1 MIMNINMDA
10 KEVIEQYEN
19 LFAWEQKEVK
29 QHIMG
34 NIDIKETMTDIVYD
48 FQSVCSKIEDLDY
61 NLGDIKDE
69 LKELKEQ
76 LKNL

>member
-1 MIMNINMDA
+1 MNINMSA

-34 NIDIKETMTDIVYD
+34 NIDIKETITDIVYD

-61 NLGDIKDE
+61 NLDDIKE
-69 LKELKEQ
+69 NSKT
-76 LKNL
+76 

>member
-1 MIMNINMDA
+1 MNINMSA

-34 NIDIKETMTDIVYD
+34 NIDIKETITDIVYD

-61 NLGDIKDE
+61 NLDDIKDE
-69 LKELKEQ
+69 LKDLKEQ

>member
-1 MIMNINMDA
+1 MSA

-34 NIDIKETMTDIVYD
+34 NIDIKETITDIVYD

-61 NLGDIKDE
+61 ALDDIKDE

>member
-1 MIMNINMDA
+1 MDA
-10 KEVIEQYEN
+10 KTVIELYEN
-19 LFAWEQKEVK
+19 LFAWEKEEVK

-34 NIDIKETMTDIVYD
+34 NIDIKETITDIVYD

-61 NLGDIKDE
+61 NLDDIRDE
-69 LKELKEQ
+69 LKDLKEQ

>member
-1 MIMNINMDA
+1 MNINMSA

-34 NIDIKETMTDIVYD
+34 NIDIKDTITDIVYD

-61 NLGDIKDE
+61 NLDDIKE
-69 LKELKEQ
+69 NSKT
-76 LKNL
+76 

>member
-1 MIMNINMDA
+1 MNINMSA

-34 NIDIKETMTDIVYD
+34 NIDIKETITDIVYD

-61 NLGDIKDE
+61 ALGDIKDE

>member
-1 MIMNINMDA
+1 MDA
-10 KEVIEQYEN
+10 KQIIQEYED

-34 NIDIKETMTDIVYD
+34 NIDIRETITDIVYD
-48 FQSVCSKIEDLDY
+48 FQSVCGKIEDLDY
-61 NLGDIKDE
+61 ALDDIKDE
-69 LKELKEQ
+69 LKELKKQ

>member
-1 MIMNINMDA
+1 MNINMSA

-34 NIDIKETMTDIVYD
+34 NIDIKETITDIVYD

-61 NLGDIKDE
+61 ALDDIKDE

>member
-1 MIMNINMDA
+1 MNINMSA

-34 NIDIKETMTDIVYD
+34 NIDIKETITDIVYD
-48 FQSVCSKIEDLDY
+48 FQSVCSKIEDLDDY
-61 NLGDIKDE
+61 IDNIKDE
-69 LKELKEQ
+69 LKELKKQ

>member
-1 MIMNINMDA
+1 MDINMNA

-34 NIDIKETMTDIVYD
+34 NIDIKETITDIFYD

-61 NLGDIKDE
+61 NLDNIKDE

>member
-1 MIMNINMDA
+1 MNINMNA

-34 NIDIKETMTDIVYD
+34 NIDIKETITDIVYD

-61 NLGDIKDE
+61 ALDDIKDE

>member
-1 MIMNINMDA
+1 MDINMNA

-34 NIDIKETMTDIVYD
+34 NIDIKETITDIVYD

-61 NLGDIKDE
+61 ALDDIKDE

>member
-1 MIMNINMDA
+1 MNINMSA

-19 LFAWEQKEVK
+19 LFAWEQNEVK
-29 QHIMG
+29 QHIIS
-34 NIDIKETMTDIVYD
+34 NIDIKETITDIVYD

-61 NLGDIKDE
+61 ALDDIKDE

-76 LKNL
+76 LKKL

>member
-1 MIMNINMDA
+1 MSA

-19 LFAWEQKEVK
+19 LFDWEQKEVK

-34 NIDIKETMTDIVYD
+34 NIDIKETITDIVYD

-61 NLGDIKDE
+61 NLDDIKDE
-69 LKELKEQ
+69 LKDLKEQ